1 MREIIPTTQFRR
13 DTKRAR
19 KQGRDVNE
27 LRRLARRLAGGE
39 TLEPRYRDHPL
50 KGEWSEF
57 RECHVHPDWLLI
69 YRRTETELV
78 LARIGTHADLFGT

>member
-50 KGEWSEF
+50 KGEWAEF
-57 RECHVHPDWLLI
+57 RECHVRPDWLLI
-69 YRRTETELV
+69 YQRTETALV
-78 LARIGTHADLFGT
+78 LVRTGTHSDLFGT